1 MDSLSSSIELQG
13 VSKTYGNALVIDNV
27 NLSVAPGECLVLIGH
42 NGSGKTT
49 LMKLLLGLIRPSAG
63 QVRVFGEDPTSASS
77 VARRG
82 FVGYLPE
89 SIAFDPAM
97 SGRELLNFYA
107 ALKGV
112 NKRSC
117 EALLARVGIA
127 DAADRRIST
136 WSKGM
141 RQRLGLAQAMLGEP
155 RLMLLDEPTSG
166 LDPSLRRTFY
176 EIIGSLL
183 ADGVTVLI
191 SSHSLN
197 EVEEHADRVGI
208 IKQGSM
214 PAFGTLAELSMQ
226 ADLPVTVRIT
236 CAPGAAQTIVDRLT
250 ERLNGLNEHVHE
262 QGLNETGRA
271 NISQIDDQHLELACA
286 QPDKMAVLRE
296 VVALGDNVIDVDVR
310 LPRLDEIYA
319 HFMPPALSGGS
330 AEKVPEQVPGDAA
343 P

>member
-1 MDSLSSSIELQG
+1 MQEKVNRAPVELPPVELQA
-13 VSKTYGNALVIDNV
+13 VAKSYGDALVIDNA
-27 NLSVAPGECLVLIGH
+27 NLTVAPGECLVLVGH

-82 FVGYLPE
+82 SVGYLPE

-97 SGRELLNFYA
+97 SGRELLKFYA
-107 ALKGV
+107 ALKDV
-112 NKRSC
+112 NGSSC
-117 EALLARVGIA
+117 EELLARVGIA

-141 RQRLGLAQAMLGEP
+141 RQRLGLAQAMLGNP
-155 RLMLLDEPTSG
+155 RLLLLDEPTSG

-176 EIIGSLL
+176 EIVDALL

-208 IKQGSM
+208 IKQGTT
-214 PAFGTLAELSMQ
+214 PAFGTLAELSAQ
-226 ADLPVTVRIT
+226 ADLAVAVRIA
-236 CAPGAAQTIVDRLT
+236 CAPGAAEPIAGRLAAAGHADVSRVD
-250 ERLNGLNEHVHE
+250 ER
-262 QGLNETGRA
+262 
-271 NISQIDDQHLELACA
+271 HLELACA
-286 QPDKMAVLRE
+286 LSEKMAVLQE
-296 VVALGDNVIDVDVR
+296 VVNLGDDVIDVDIR
-310 LPRLDEIYA
+310 PPRLDEIYA
-319 HFMPPALSGGS
+319 HFMPEGLSEELPKEMTVDES
-330 AEKVPEQVPGDAA
+330 Q
-343 P
+343 